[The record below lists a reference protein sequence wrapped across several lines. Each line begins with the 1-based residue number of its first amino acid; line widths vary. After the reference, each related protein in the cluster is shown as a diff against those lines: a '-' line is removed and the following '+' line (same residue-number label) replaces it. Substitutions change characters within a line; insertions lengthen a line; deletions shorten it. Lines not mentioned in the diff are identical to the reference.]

1 MTFSNKIK
9 KLRKDNKMT
18 QENLAD
24 KLNVSRQT
32 ISKWENGVTFPD
44 IDNILEICR
53 VFNVSS
59 DSLLNYQSEI
69 EVRKIT
75 KINWIYPLILMI
87 SLLIII
93 ILLFSNK
100 LDETSSIITI
110 NVYGFLGIVLIG
122 LCVFSI
128 KFIFKNKRWKKKQ

>member
-128 KFIFKNKRWKKKQ
+128 KFIFKNKR